1 MSDERHAPTEKP
13 PHGHVGPTTPAED
26 VSRSANP
33 AVVPP
38 AEKAKIAEEASR
50 EEDA

>member
-1 MSDERHAPTEKP
+1 MTDEPHPPSGKP
-13 PHGHVGPTTPAED
+13 PHGHVGPATPAED
-26 VSRSANP
+26 VSRTANP

-38 AEKAKIAEEASR
+38 AEKARIAEEASR

>member
-1 MSDERHAPTEKP
+1 MTDDSRAPAERP

-38 AEKAKIAEEASR
+38 AEKARIAEEASR